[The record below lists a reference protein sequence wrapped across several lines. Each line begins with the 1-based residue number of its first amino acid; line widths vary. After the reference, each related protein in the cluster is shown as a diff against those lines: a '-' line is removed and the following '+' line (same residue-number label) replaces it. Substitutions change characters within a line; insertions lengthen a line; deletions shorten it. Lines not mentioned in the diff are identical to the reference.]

1 MLLTSLP
8 SLALFPSLDGP
19 FPAHSY
25 PSSETA
31 KESSLRQA
39 SDAFV
44 SAALVSG
51 YCNDLLFIPPG
62 KSGSGTVSHSDLS
75 VSA

>member
-8 SLALFPSLDGP
+8 LLALFPSLDGP

-44 SAALVSG
+44 SAAL
-51 YCNDLLFIPPG
+51 FQ
-62 KSGSGTVSHSDLS
+62 GTAMIFSSFHLVRAGLGLCLIQTW
-75 VSA
+75 V